1 MAALADCR
9 PRRDVGSRIALALR
23 TDIVSRRVLVSDRA
37 LALLAILSLA
47 SVVAAAEPDAGELAL
62 LKTFRGEFVELTPG
76 RGQFPATFQMGRD
89 GGEPAEAPPHRV
101 TLGHA
106 FAMAR
111 YEVPQNLWQAVTDA
125 NPSRWKGPRN
135 AVEMLSYDDA
145 VEFCRKLTERLRAA
159 KLIGPNQIVRLP
171 SEAEWEYAARSGT
184 TTLYSFGDDSQALG
198 DYAWSRHNAA
208 GNDPAVG
215 AKRPNAWQL
224 FDVHG
229 YLWEWCSDI
238 WHDNYDGAP
247 ANGIA
252 WTTGDADK
260 RVLRGGSWKDPAA
273 KLTSTYRRSAPRQ
286 LKDDAVGLRCVL
298 AEERAR

>member
-1 MAALADCR
+1 MAALAECR
-9 PRRDVGSRIALALR
+9 PRRDVGSRIAL
-23 TDIVSRRVLVSDRA
+23 VSRLVHVSEHA
-37 LALLAILSLA
+37 LTLLAVLSLA
-47 SVVAAAEPDAGELAL
+47 GTVAAAEPDAGELAL

-76 RGQFPATFQMGRD
+76 RGPFPATFQMGRD

-111 YEVPQNLWQAVTDA
+111 YEVPQNLWQAVMGA

-135 AVEMLSYDDA
+135 AVEMLSFDDA
-145 VEFCRKLTERLRAA
+145 VEFCRKVTDRLREA
-159 KLIGPNQIVRLP
+159 KLIGPTQVVRLP
-171 SEAEWEYAARSGT
+171 SEAEWEYAARAGT
-184 TTLYSFGDDSQALG
+184 TTLYSFGDDPQALG
-198 DYAWSRHNAA
+198 DYAWSTHNAA

-238 WHDNYDGAP
+238 WHANYDGAP
-247 ANGIA
+247 ADGIA
-252 WTTGDADK
+252 WTTGFTSAGNMGP

-273 KLTSTYRRSAPRQ
+273 KLTSAYRRAAPRE

-298 AEERAR
+298 AEEVAR